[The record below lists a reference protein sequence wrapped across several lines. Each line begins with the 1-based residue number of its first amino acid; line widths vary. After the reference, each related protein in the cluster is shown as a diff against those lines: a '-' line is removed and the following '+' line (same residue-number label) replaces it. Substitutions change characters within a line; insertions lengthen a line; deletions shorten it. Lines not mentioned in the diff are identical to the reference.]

1 MPTHFG
7 LYDLACT
14 PNLSNFGRIIIPK
27 GQQQKKGDNAKKLP
41 KSSWPFIFIVILSH
55 FKKSHPPLTQSLQ
68 SSTDSTTPAHTTF
81 ICRPNDQQWGWFKV
95 IMSFYKYILNSSL
108 FENLFWGI
116 SRILWNSLKIPW
128 NFKPFNPCLDMQL
141 PWNMYPCPC
150 LEIQGFSRS
159 TSFSPWNF
167 SVTLNLENFWTGHL
181 DLDWTLNFK
190 VNFKEPWNS
199 RLWLSS
205 LMRAQQTLKTFIVE
219 KAWAPFFLQT

>member
-95 IMSFYKYILNSSL
+95 IMSFYKFWIHPSLRIYSEGFQGFFEIPWKFLEILNHSTL
-108 FENLFWGI
+108 ALI
-116 SRILWNSLKIPW
+116 CNSLEICTLVFALK
-128 NFKPFNPCLDMQL
+128 FKVFQDQLDF
-141 PWNMYPCPC
+141 P
-150 LEIQGFSRS
+150 LEI
-159 TSFSPWNF
+159 
-167 SVTLNLENFWTGHL
+167 FWL
-181 DLDWTLNFK
+181 
-190 VNFKEPWNS
+190 PS
-199 RLWLSS
+199 
-205 LMRAQQTLKTFIVE
+205 TLKT
-219 KAWAPFFLQT
+219 L

>member
-1 MPTHFG
+1 MPTHFW

-81 ICRPNDQQWGWFKV
+81 ICRPNDQQLGWFKV
-95 IMSFYKYILNSSL
+95 IMSFYIFWIHPSLRIYSEGFQGFFEIPWKFLEILNHSTL
-108 FENLFWGI
+108 ALI
-116 SRILWNSLKIPW
+116 CNSLEICTLVFALK
-128 NFKPFNPCLDMQL
+128 FKVFQGQLHFPLEIFQL
-141 PWNMYPCPC
+141 PSTLKN
-150 LEIQGFSRS
+150 LEI
-159 TSFSPWNF
+159 
-167 SVTLNLENFWTGHL
+167 FWTGHL
-181 DLDWTLNFK
+181 DIDWTLNFK

-199 RLWLSS
+199 RPWLSS
-205 LMRAQQTLKTFIVE
+205 LNNSFRRWILTV
-219 KAWAPFFLQT
+219 